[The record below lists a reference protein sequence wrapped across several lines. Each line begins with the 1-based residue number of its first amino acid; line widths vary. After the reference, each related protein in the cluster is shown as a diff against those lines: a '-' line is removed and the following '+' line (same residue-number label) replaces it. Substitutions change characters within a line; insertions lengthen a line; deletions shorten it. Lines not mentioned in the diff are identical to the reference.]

1 MSEPPKRIPIPLLS
15 RRALTP
21 YIVAGALII
30 IAAAGL
36 RFYGLTAEGLSYDEA
51 RAANNSRGALSEVL
65 YNTRYENSSPILYP
79 MALWAIQKVNGSP
92 FSVRSAPAT
101 ASVLT
106 VAAIL
111 FLLPKVGMSRRAAL
125 IAAILAASS
134 IPAIENAKD
143 AREYSIDAL
152 AAALIIYG
160 LLRYLKDGGMKPL
173 SAALFVGPLLQ
184 YGLVLFGAA
193 TVAAAVFCPPP
204 PPPPPPPRILARC
217 ASLSGVGLGVG
228 RRSPCQ
234 PPASRRDAPLAMSLP
249 STTIGGFSG
258 RDTI

>member
-1 MSEPPKRIPIPLLS
+1 MQISEAMSEPPKRFPIPLLR

-65 YNTRYENSSPILYP
+65 HNTRYENSSPILYP
-79 MALWAIQKVNGSP
+79 MALWAIQKVNSSP
-92 FSVRSAPAT
+92 FSVRAAPAT

-125 IAAILAASS
+125 VAAILAASS

-160 LLRYLKDGGMKPL
+160 LMRYLKDGGMKPL

-204 PPPPPPPRILARC
+204 PARESSPV
-217 ASLSGVGLGVG
+217 A
-228 RRSPCQ
+228 RRSLGLDWASDAAR
-234 PPASRRDAPLAMSLP
+234 PASRLLR
-249 STTIGGFSG
+249 GGM
-258 RDTI
+258 RH

>member
-1 MSEPPKRIPIPLLS
+1 MSEPPKRIPFSLLS

-65 YNTRYENSSPILYP
+65 HNTRYENSSPILYP
-79 MALWAIQKVNGSP
+79 LALWAIQRVNSSP
-92 FSVRSAPAT
+92 FSVRAAPAT

-111 FLLPKVGMSRRAAL
+111 FLLPRVGMSRRAAL
-125 IAAILAASS
+125 VAAILAAAS
-134 IPAIENAKD
+134 IPAIENAQD
-143 AREYSIDAL
+143 VREYSIDAL
-152 AAALIIYG
+152 AAALLVYG

-204 PPPPPPPRILARC
+204 PPPPARILARC

-234 PPASRRDAPLAMSLP
+234 PPASRRDAPLATFLP